1 MKKIKLL
8 AGVGLIIAGLGL
20 VTGFDK
26 DYDRKENEISRAK
39 IEDLKNSSDLVKS
52 EFTEKLLNKQ
62 YQPRVNYYQVKSLDN
77 SINYTQ
83 IEGFDK
89 GKNITIDGRIWK
101 NGGNIF
107 INKDNQLYWLDIG
120 KNIYYAEKRTSNYP
134 SNITRDNDLT
144 YGEKEVIKALG
155 ESNRK
160 IEKIDGGYKS
170 IIDDDLNYGYEIY
183 NENGDFVSSYLENS
197 KGNVTTTLTESKN
210 DVEDIY
216 NYYLAKIDSM
226 TKVETIEEIK

>member
-20 VTGFDK
+20 VTGFNK

-77 SINYTQ
+77 SINYTH
-83 IEGFDK
+83 IKGFDK
-89 GKNITIDGRIWK
+89 EKNITIDGGIWQ

-107 INKDNQLYWLDIG
+107 INKDDQLYWLDIG
-120 KNIYYAEKRTSNYP
+120 KKYLLWWEKN
-134 SNITRDNDLT
+134 
-144 YGEKEVIKALG
+144 
-155 ESNRK
+155 
-160 IEKIDGGYKS
+160 
-170 IIDDDLNYGYEIY
+170 
-183 NENGDFVSSYLENS
+183 F
-197 KGNVTTTLTESKN
+197 
-210 DVEDIY
+210 
-216 NYYLAKIDSM
+216 
-226 TKVETIEEIK
+226 